1 LRTVNPDTPEALAER
16 AAFHNALR
24 DGGHVARV
32 EPAGYYLIGGYQE
45 VRALLEDHATFSKSE
60 GNQFV
65 PTEPN
70 YALNQDP
77 PAFNAFRAIYNAY
90 MSPRGVK
97 RWSADCDRIANE
109 LVDALLPLG
118 SGDLLSLFGKPLPA
132 RVTALALGLP
142 ADQIEQYRA
151 WTDAFLS
158 TMIADPEEQAR
169 IIGAMYACFD
179 AEFARRRDALAK
191 AGADKPDPSHV
202 GTVLDDN
209 LISVLMTSMVDGRH
223 LTDDEMRRTVRGF
236 FIGGVDTTGALI
248 LNTLWRLLERPVLW
262 KQVQADPSLIPAA
275 IEESLRFDPP
285 AFGMFRGVT
294 HDIEIGGEVIPGGSR
309 VLYSTLSANRD
320 PELFEDPDEF
330 RLDRKP
336 LANGMHNISFGGGAH
351 FCPGA
356 WTARMEARIALE
368 VLIERLPRLRL
379 TGPVQ
384 HYDISN
390 FWVVRNFPAAWD

>member
-1 LRTVNPDTPEALAER
+1 MKIVNPDTAEALADR

-32 EPAGYYLIGGYQE
+32 EPAGYYLVGGFRQ
-45 VRALLEDHATFSKSE
+45 VRALLEDHATFSKAE

-65 PTEPN
+65 PTEPH

-90 MSPRGVK
+90 MSPKGVK
-97 RWSADCDRIANE
+97 RWSSDCGRIANE
-109 LVDALLPLG
+109 LVDTLLPLG
-118 SGDLLSLFGKPLPA
+118 SGDLLPLFGKPLPA

-142 ADQIEQYRA
+142 ADQIDQYRA

-158 TMIADPEEQAR
+158 TMIADPAEQAR

-179 AEFARRRDALAK
+179 MEFARRRAALAQ
-191 AGADKPDPSHV
+191 AGIDTPDPSHV
-202 GTVLDDN
+202 GTILDDN
-209 LISVLMTSMVDGRH
+209 LISVLMTSTIDGRP

-248 LNTLWRLLERPVLW
+248 LNTLWRLLERPMLW
-262 KQVQADPSLIPAA
+262 EQVQSDHSLITAA

-294 HDIEIGGEVIPGGSR
+294 HDVDIDGNMIPKGSR

-320 PELFEDPDEF
+320 PALFDAPDEF

-336 LANGMHNISFGGGAH
+336 VAAGMKNISFGGGAH

-368 VLIERLPRLRL
+368 VLIKRLPRLRL
-379 TGPVQ
+379 TGQVQ

-390 FWVVRNFPAAWD
+390 FWVVRHFPAAWD